1 MEAVETQTL
10 REFKYSEI
18 FIQKPPNFPEL
29 VESDINN
36 VFLSKTEFF
45 LNRLNLDDSQKQK
58 IKDEW
63 SVARVLALYLPTWS
77 YLREEFKPKI
87 NSGKLKELGF
97 DSSRIVRFLILEE
110 AFPKG
115 AVFEANQIRLTLEEK
130 HIGRLLEAI
139 REVIPGYQSFDR
151 QQLINLLET
160 LRIKENKIGGNY
172 VGVFNQQDF
181 QELIRQIIFT
191 HSA

>member
-10 REFKYSEI
+10 REFKYPEI

-87 NSGKLKELGF
+87 NSGKLKEFGF

-139 REVIPGYQSFDR
+139 KEVIPGYQSFDR